1 MTVRYFTLEE
11 ANAALPRLRAL
22 IEEIWQAR
30 EVILAARPELEPV
43 VRQLGNN
50 GGSRKAGEMV
60 AEFDRIQRAVREIQA
75 IGCLLRDLDRGLVD
89 FLSRRAGRE
98 VYLCWQYGE
107 PQVLFWHD
115 LETGFAGRQPL

>member
-60 AEFDRIQRAVREIQA
+60 AEFDRIQRAVREIQD

-89 FLSRRAGRE
+89 FLSHRAGRE